1 MPGWT
6 LAVDVPAD
14 IEGLLETLDNLDNK
28 VVEAGGRIYLSKDSR
43 QSKSTFL
50 NTYNIENSQLMKEWK
65 FSSDMFKR
73 LFFDF

>member
-1 MPGWT
+1 M
-6 LAVDVPAD
+6 AVDVPAD

-50 NTYNIENSQLMKEWK
+50 NTYNIENSQLMKEGK